1 MFQAMRQEIF
11 QSPFRQVSGSTPR
24 LTRRAAPFPHVF
36 FAIVALTALC
46 FSQFAESQSPQP
58 SARQAKSPE
67 AEKDQLTRRQ
77 AALAMLDLVLAGA
90 KSLSLPQNRLAIES
104 EAFPLLWNRNES
116 QARALVTEMVG
127 DFAQAASRQQE
138 TSDPNSGPSLRQQ
151 WQVVLRTIAQ
161 SDAELALS
169 FMNASRLSV
178 QSGNPEQDEVEERRL
193 RLELAAQQA
202 AHDPRNALRA
212 AEKDLQTPGDL
223 PWELINLLAQVAAK
237 DPEAGTQL
245 LHDIV
250 ARVRSTDVSSP
261 NGNFNFAL
269 NLLNSQAP
277 TSNSGTTPDDTLKT
291 LADSIASTALSPQ
304 FPAPMLRTL
313 QASLPALEQFAPSR
327 AQALHQKLAEQFQAL
342 TPEQKSWDQFS
353 DAQASGDPNRLLAAV
368 EQSPE
373 DVRSNIS
380 QQVAWQFANNGDL
393 PRARQ
398 VAESLTDPL
407 QREQVMQ
414 QALRQSA
421 WNACNQGDFAAARQL
436 AQQITP
442 EEDRATMLAQF
453 ALNAVGAQQE
463 AIAQEMLEEASGLLA
478 SRAPGASLFT
488 AQLQVAQAFA
498 RLKPARAVPLL
509 ERSAS
514 QLQQVLAAAAE
525 VDAFL
530 PFQRSFEGGE
540 LILNSGFLFNSLIQ
554 PYVQATAE
562 LANYDL
568 PAARILADR
577 LPLPEARLM
586 AELSVAR
593 TALGDPTP
601 AAAQVSID
609 GNVVGLRQLISL
621 R

>member
-1 MFQAMRQEIF
+1 MSLITLQI
-11 QSPFRQVSGSTPR
+11 TPR
-24 LTRRAAPFPHVF
+24 CPRFPHILLA
-36 FAIVALTALC
+36 AITLAALC
-46 FSQFAESQSPQP
+46 AAQFAEAQSPQP
-58 SARQAKSPE
+58 SAPQDNPPE
-67 AEKDQLTRRQ
+67 AEKDRLVRRQ

-90 KSLSLPQNRLAIES
+90 KSLSLPQNRIAIAS

-116 QARALVTEMVG
+116 QARALATEMAG
-127 DFAQAASRQQE
+127 DFAQAASRLQE
-138 TSDPNSGPSLRQQ
+138 TPDPNSRPSLRQQ

-250 ARVRSTDVSSP
+250 ARVRSTDLSSP
-261 NGNFNFAL
+261 NGDFNFAL
-269 NLLNSQAP
+269 NLLNSQAS
-277 TSNSGTTPDDTLKT
+277 TSNNGATPEDTLNT
-291 LADSIASTALSPQ
+291 LADSIASTALNPQ
-304 FPAPMLRTL
+304 FPDPMLRTL
-313 QASLPALEQFAPSR
+313 QASLPAFERFAPSR
-327 AQALHQKLAEQFQAL
+327 APALRQKLAEYFQAL

-398 VAESLTDPL
+398 AAESLTDPS
-407 QREQVMQ
+407 QREQVLQ

-442 EEDRATMLAQF
+442 EEDRTTLLAQF
-453 ALNAVGAQQE
+453 AVNAVGVRQE

-478 SRAPGASLFT
+478 SRTPGAALFA

-514 QLQQVLAAAAE
+514 QLQLVLAAAVAI
-525 VDAFL
+525 DTFL

-540 LILNSGFLFNSLIQ
+540 LILNTGFLFNSLIE

-593 TALGDPTP
+593 AALGDPTP
-601 AAAQVSID
+601 AAAQVSLD
-609 GNVVGLRQLISL
+609 GNVVGLRQLISM

>member
-1 MFQAMRQEIF
+1 MSLITL
-11 QSPFRQVSGSTPR
+11 PITPR
-24 LTRRAAPFPHVF
+24 CARFPHILLAVITL
-36 FAIVALTALC
+36 AALC
-46 FSQFAESQSPQP
+46 AAQFAESQSPQP
-58 SARQAKSPE
+58 SAQQANPPE
-67 AEKDQLTRRQ
+67 AEKDRLARRQ
-77 AALAMLDLVLAGA
+77 AALAMLDLVLTGA
-90 KSLSLPQNRLAIES
+90 KSLSLPQNRLAVAS
-104 EAFPLLWNRNES
+104 EAFPLLWNRNEP

-127 DFAQAASRQQE
+127 DFAQAASRLQE
-138 TSDPNSGPSLRQQ
+138 TPDPNSRPSLRQQ

-250 ARVRSTDVSSP
+250 ARVRSTDLSSP

-269 NLLNSQAP
+269 NLLNSQAS
-277 TSNSGTTPDDTLKT
+277 TSNHGTTPEDTLNT
-291 LADSIASTALSPQ
+291 LADSIASTALNPQ

-313 QASLPALEQFAPSR
+313 QASLPAFEQFAPSR
-327 AQALHQKLAEQFQAL
+327 VQALRQKLAEYFQAL

-398 VAESLTDPL
+398 VAESLTDPV

-421 WNACNQGDFAAARQL
+421 WNACNQGDFAGARQL

-442 EEDRATMLAQF
+442 EEDRATLLAQF
-453 ALNAVGAQQE
+453 AVNAVGALQE

-478 SRAPGASLFT
+478 SRSPGASLFA

-514 QLQQVLAAAAE
+514 QLQQVLAAAVE

-540 LILNSGFLFNSLIQ
+540 LILNTGFLFNSLIQ

-601 AAAQVSID
+601 AAAQVSLD
-609 GNVVGLRQLISL
+609 GNVVGLRQLISM

>member
-1 MFQAMRQEIF
+1 MPLIPPQN
-11 QSPFRQVSGSTPR
+11 TPR
-24 LTRRAAPFPHVF
+24 YACLLLAAVTLAAFC
-36 FAIVALTALC
+36 TA
-46 FSQFAESQSPQP
+46 QVPQSQSPQS
-58 SARQAKSPE
+58 SAQQANPPE
-67 AEKDQLTRRQ
+67 SEKASRARHQ
-77 AALAMLDLVLAGA
+77 AAVEMLDLVLAGA
-90 KSLSLPQNRLAIES
+90 KSLSLPQNRLAIAS
-104 EAFPLLWNRNES
+104 EAFPLLWSRNES
-116 QARALVTEMVG
+116 QARALVTQMVG
-127 DFAQAASRQQE
+127 DFAQAASRHIEDE
-138 TSDPNSGPSLRQQ
+138 TPDTNSRQSLRQQ
-151 WQVVLRTIAQ
+151 WQVAFRTISQ

-169 FMNASRLSV
+169 FMNASRSSV
-178 QSGNPEQDEVEERRL
+178 QSGNPAQDEAEERGL

-237 DPEAGTQL
+237 DPEGGTQL

-250 ARVRSTDVSSP
+250 GRVRSTDISSA
-261 NGNFNFAL
+261 GASFNFAL
-269 NLLNSQAP
+269 NLLNSQAT
-277 TSNSGTTPDDTLKT
+277 TSNNGAAPDETLNA

-304 FPAPMLRTL
+304 FPAILLRNL
-313 QASLPALEQFAPSR
+313 QGSLPALDQFAPSR
-327 AQALHQKLAEQFQAL
+327 AQALRQKLAENFQAL
-342 TPEQKSWDQFS
+342 SPEQKSWDQFT
-353 DAQASGDPNRLLAAV
+353 DAQASGDPNRLLAAA

-373 DVRSNIS
+373 EVRSNIA
-380 QQVAWQFANNGDL
+380 QQVAWQFANNGDM

-398 VAESLTDPL
+398 VAENLTDPL

-421 WNACNQGDFAAARQL
+421 SNACNQGDFAAARQL

-442 EEDRATMLAQF
+442 DEDRATVLAQF
-453 ALNAVGAQQE
+453 AMNAVGAQQE

-478 SRAPGASLFT
+478 SRTPGASLFT

-498 RLKPARAVPLL
+498 RVKPPRAVPLL

-514 QLQQVLAAAAE
+514 QLQQVLAAAVE

-530 PFQRSFEGGE
+530 PFQRSFENGE
-540 LILNSGFLFNSLIQ
+540 LILNTGFLFNSLIQ

-577 LPLPEARLM
+577 LPFPEARLM

-593 TALGDPTP
+593 TALEEQAPV
-601 AAAQVSID
+601 AAQVSID
-609 GNVVGLRQLISL
+609 GSVSGFRRWMSM

>member
-1 MFQAMRQEIF
+1 MSLITL
-11 QSPFRQVSGSTPR
+11 PITPR
-24 LTRRAAPFPHVF
+24 CARFPHILLA
-36 FAIVALTALC
+36 AITLAALC
-46 FSQFAESQSPQP
+46 AAQFAESQSPQP
-58 SARQAKSPE
+58 SAQQANPPE
-67 AEKDQLTRRQ
+67 AEKDRLARRQ
-77 AALAMLDLVLAGA
+77 AALAMLDLVLTGA

-127 DFAQAASRQQE
+127 DFAQAASRLQE
-138 TSDPNSGPSLRQQ
+138 TPDPNSRPSLRQQ

-178 QSGNPEQDEVEERRL
+178 QSGNPEQDEAEERRL
-193 RLELAAQQA
+193 RLELAALQA

-237 DPEAGTQL
+237 DPESGTQL

-250 ARVRSTDVSSP
+250 ARVRSTDLSSP

-269 NLLNSQAP
+269 NLLNSQAS
-277 TSNSGTTPDDTLKT
+277 TSNNGTTPEDTLHT
-291 LADSIASTALSPQ
+291 LADSIASTALNPQ

-313 QASLPALEQFAPSR
+313 QASLPAFEQFAPSR
-327 AQALHQKLAEQFQAL
+327 VQALRQKLAEYFQAL

-353 DAQASGDPNRLLAAV
+353 DAQASGDPNRLLSAV

-442 EEDRATMLAQF
+442 EEDRATLLAQF
-453 ALNAVGAQQE
+453 AVNAVGALQE

-478 SRAPGASLFT
+478 SRSPGASLFA

-514 QLQQVLAAAAE
+514 QLQQVLAAAVE

-540 LILNSGFLFNSLIQ
+540 LILNTGFLFNSLIE

-601 AAAQVSID
+601 AAAQVSLE
-609 GNVVGLRQLISL
+609 GNVVGSTR
-621 R
+621 

>member
-1 MFQAMRQEIF
+1 MSLITLQI
-11 QSPFRQVSGSTPR
+11 TPR
-24 LTRRAAPFPHVF
+24 CARFPHILLA
-36 FAIVALTALC
+36 AITLAALC
-46 FSQFAESQSPQP
+46 AAQFAESQAPQP
-58 SARQAKSPE
+58 SPQQANPPE
-67 AEKDQLTRRQ
+67 AEKDRLARRQ
-77 AALAMLDLVLAGA
+77 AALAMLDLVLTGA
-90 KSLSLPQNRLAIES
+90 KSLSLPQNRLAVAS
-104 EAFPLLWNRNES
+104 EAFPLLWNRNEP

-127 DFAQAASRQQE
+127 DFAQAASRLQE
-138 TSDPNSGPSLRQQ
+138 TPDPNSRPSLRQQ

-250 ARVRSTDVSSP
+250 ARVRSTDLSSP

-269 NLLNSQAP
+269 NLLNSQAS
-277 TSNSGTTPDDTLKT
+277 TSNHGTTPEDTLHT
-291 LADSIASTALSPQ
+291 LADSIASTALNPQ

-313 QASLPALEQFAPSR
+313 QASLPAFEQFAPSR
-327 AQALHQKLAEQFQAL
+327 VQALRQKLAEYFQAL

-393 PRARQ
+393 PRVRQ

-421 WNACNQGDFAAARQL
+421 WNAYNRGDFAAARQL

-442 EEDRATMLAQF
+442 EEDRATLLAQF
-453 ALNAVGAQQE
+453 AVNAVGALQE

-478 SRAPGASLFT
+478 SRSPGASLFA

-514 QLQQVLAAAAE
+514 QLQQVLAAAVE

-540 LILNSGFLFNSLIQ
+540 LILNTGFLFNSLIQ

-601 AAAQVSID
+601 AAAQVSLD
-609 GNVVGLRQLISL
+609 GNVVGLRQLISM

>member
-1 MFQAMRQEIF
+1 
-11 QSPFRQVSGSTPR
+11 
-24 LTRRAAPFPHVF
+24 LCAA
-36 FAIVALTALC
+36 
-46 FSQFAESQSPQP
+46 QFAESQAPQP
-58 SARQAKSPE
+58 SPQQANPPE
-67 AEKDQLTRRQ
+67 AEKDRLARRQ
-77 AALAMLDLVLAGA
+77 AALAMLDLVLTGA
-90 KSLSLPQNRLAIES
+90 KSLSLPQNRLAVAS
-104 EAFPLLWNRNES
+104 EAFPLLWNRNEP

-127 DFAQAASRQQE
+127 DFAQAASRLQE
-138 TSDPNSGPSLRQQ
+138 TPDPNSRPSLRQQ

-250 ARVRSTDVSSP
+250 ARVRSTDLSSP

-269 NLLNSQAP
+269 NLLNSQAS
-277 TSNSGTTPDDTLKT
+277 TSNHGTTPEDTLNT
-291 LADSIASTALSPQ
+291 LADSIASTALNPQ

-313 QASLPALEQFAPSR
+313 QASLPAFEQFAPSR
-327 AQALHQKLAEQFQAL
+327 VQALRQKLAEYFQAL

-393 PRARQ
+393 PRVRQ

-442 EEDRATMLAQF
+442 EEDRATLLAQF
-453 ALNAVGAQQE
+453 AVNAVGALQE

-478 SRAPGASLFT
+478 SRSPGASLFA

-514 QLQQVLAAAAE
+514 QLQQVLAAAVE

-540 LILNSGFLFNSLIQ
+540 LILNTGFLFNSLIQ

-562 LANYDL
+562 LADVRRGSANFCDF
-568 PAARILADR
+568 
-577 LPLPEARLM
+577 
-586 AELSVAR
+586 
-593 TALGDPTP
+593 
-601 AAAQVSID
+601 
-609 GNVVGLRQLISL
+609 
-621 R
+621 

>member
-1 MFQAMRQEIF
+1 MPSI
-11 QSPFRQVSGSTPR
+11 
-24 LTRRAAPFPHVF
+24 TRRITLRCTRCAHVLF
-36 FAIVALTALC
+36 
-46 FSQFAESQSPQP
+46 
-58 SARQAKSPE
+58 
-67 AEKDQLTRRQ
+67 
-77 AALAMLDLVLAGA
+77 AALALAALCSASIAKSQSSQPAAQQANPPESENDSRARHQAAAEMLDLVLAGA
-90 KSLSLPQNRLAIES
+90 KSLSLPQNRIAIES
-104 EAFPLLWNRNES
+104 EAFPLLWSRNES
-116 QARALVTEMVG
+116 QARALVNQMVG
-127 DFAQAASRQQE
+127 DFAQAASRPIEDE
-138 TSDPNSGPSLRQQ
+138 TPDPNSRQSLHQQ
-151 WQVVLRTIAQ
+151 WQVVLRTILQ

-169 FMNASRLSV
+169 FMNASRSSV
-178 QSGNPEQDEVEERRL
+178 QSGNPEQDEVEERGL

-202 AHDPRNALRA
+202 AHDPRNALRT

-223 PWELINLLAQVAAK
+223 PWELTNLLAQVQAK

-250 ARVRSTDVSSP
+250 SHVQSTDLSTTDGS
-261 NGNFNFAL
+261 FNFAL
-269 NLLNSQAP
+269 NLLNSQNVTAA
-277 TSNSGTTPDDTLKT
+277 SGTPPDEALKT
-291 LADSIASTALSPQ
+291 LADSIASAALNPQ
-304 FPAPMLRTL
+304 YPAMMLRNL
-313 QASLPALEQFAPSR
+313 QSAMSAFDLLVPAR
-327 AQALHQKLAEQFQAL
+327 AQALRQKLAEYSQSL
-342 TPEQKSWDQFS
+342 PPEQKSWDQFS

-373 DVRSNIS
+373 EVRSNIS

-398 VAESLTDPL
+398 VAENLTDPL

-421 WNACNQGDFAAARQL
+421 SNASNQGDFAAARQL

-442 EEDRATMLAQF
+442 EEDRATLLAQF
-453 ALNAVGAQQE
+453 AMNAVATQQE

-498 RLKPARAVPLL
+498 RLKPTRAVPLL

-514 QLQQVLAAAAE
+514 QLQQVLTAAVE

-530 PFQRSFEGGE
+530 PFQRSFDNGE
-540 LILNSGFLFNSLIQ
+540 LILSNGFLFNSLIQ

-568 PAARILADR
+568 PTARILADR

-593 TALGDPTP
+593 TALEDSAP
-601 AAAQVSID
+601 AVRQVSMQPI
-609 GNVVGLRQLISL
+609 GTMVMLR
-621 R
+621 